1 MWKEMCDNMYI
12 SRSMKERLMYENDDK
27 IHYDYYTQRIVEDQE
42 IYDNEDYAYTIDD
55 RVSFI
60 YVKSVR
66 INDKEFFVWSSIRT

>member
-1 MWKEMCDNMYI
+1 MHI

-27 IHYDYYTQRIVEDQE
+27 INYDYYTQRIMEDQE

-60 YVKSVR
+60 YVK
-66 INDKEFFVWSSIRT
+66 